1 MYVHFYKFLNL
12 TFYLTILHFSN
23 FLCITLVSAQLFY
36 IGFKALTTKVIISH
50 LGRIIINLS
59 QFHPLFKMEKTCATQ
74 KGTSWVKQHWHFPQ
88 PTHMFFF
95 FNVTLIIYCQ
105 FEQIFKYY
113 SNLFK
118 RAKCLHANFFQEKK
132 NPSSLELK
140 IKFLKCFWGYPFLFC
155 VFSSLSTPFLLSI

>member
-12 TFYLTILHFSN
+12 TFYLTILHFSK
-23 FLCITLVSAQLFY
+23 FLCITLVSDQLFY

-50 LGRIIINLS
+50 QGRIIINLS

-74 KGTSWVKQHWHFPQ
+74 KGTRWVKQHWHFPQ
-88 PTHMFFF
+88 PTHMFFFFF

-118 RAKCLHANFFQEKK
+118 RAKFTCKLFSRKK
-132 NPSSLELK
+132 KK
-140 IKFLKCFWGYPFLFC
+140 IPAHWN
-155 VFSSLSTPFLLSI
+155 

>member
-1 MYVHFYKFLNL
+1 MYVHFCKFINL

-23 FLCITLVSAQLFY
+23 FLCITLVSDQLFY

-50 LGRIIINLS
+50 LGRRIINLS

-74 KGTSWVKQHWHFPQ
+74 KGTRWVKQHWHFPQ
-88 PTHMFFF
+88 PTHMFFFFFF

-105 FEQIFKYY
+105 FEQIFKSY

-132 NPSSLELK
+132 KSQLIGIENQVPK
-140 IKFLKCFWGYPFLFC
+140 M
-155 VFSSLSTPFLLSI
+155 LLGLPIFVL